1 LLEKVAKRS
10 DTTRRELKLCAEK
23 KKKKKERKKEEKRGK
38 RVHAYFQVIGIPRS
52 SRLTTYA
59 ELIHE

>member
-1 LLEKVAKRS
+1 VPKKKR
-10 DTTRRELKLCAEK
+10 RKKREK
-23 KKKKKERKKEEKRGK
+23 KRKKEEKEEKRGK

>member
-10 DTTRRELKLCAEK
+10 DTTRRELKLCAG
-23 KKKKKERKKEEKRGK
+23 KKKEEEKREEKRGK
-38 RVHAYFQVIGIPRS
+38 RVHIYFQVIGIPRS
-52 SRLTTYA
+52 SRLTIYA